1 MLISL
6 MERIHLHNWL
16 TEFLNVMTTLKTIH
30 LKWMGID
37 YLSVSEEM
45 TRIFGILP
53 PFTQLNSSLNVQ
65 FLCFST
71 KESEDDVIESSNA
84 A

>member
-1 MLISL
+1 
-6 MERIHLHNWL
+6 MERIHLHSWL

-30 LKWMGID
+30 LKWTGID
-37 YLSVSEEM
+37 FLSVSEET
-45 TRIFGILP
+45 TRIFGLLP
-53 PFTQLNSSLNVQ
+53 PFNQLNSSSNVQ
-65 FLCFST
+65 FLCVSP

>member
-1 MLISL
+1 
-6 MERIHLHNWL
+6 
-16 TEFLNVMTTLKTIH
+16 MTTLKTVN
-30 LKWMGID
+30 LKWTGID

-45 TRIFGILP
+45 TRIFGLLP
-53 PFTQLNSSLNVQ
+53 PFNQLNCSSNVQ

>member
-1 MLISL
+1 
-6 MERIHLHNWL
+6 
-16 TEFLNVMTTLKTIH
+16 MTTLKTIH
-30 LKWMGID
+30 LKWTGID

-45 TRIFGILP
+45 TRIFGLLP
-53 PFTQLNSSLNVQ
+53 PFNQLNSSSNVQ

>member
-6 MERIHLHNWL
+6 MERTHLHNWL
-16 TEFLNVMTTLKTIH
+16 TDFLNVKTTLRTIH
-30 LKWMGID
+30 LKWTGID

-45 TRIFGILP
+45 TRIFGLLP
-53 PFTQLNSSLNVQ
+53 PFNHFNSSWNVQ
-65 FLCFST
+65 FLCSST